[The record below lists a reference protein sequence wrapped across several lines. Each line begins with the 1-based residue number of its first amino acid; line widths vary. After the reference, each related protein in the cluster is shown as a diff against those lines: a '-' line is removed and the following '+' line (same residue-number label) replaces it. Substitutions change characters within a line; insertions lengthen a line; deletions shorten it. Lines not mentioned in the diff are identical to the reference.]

1 MVQKILVYSSSAFE
15 DVKKCAVSRAKE
27 KRVRDEGLFRRQSG
41 RGQLWG
47 DSE

>member
-1 MVQKILVYSSSAFE
+1 VYSSTTFE
-15 DVKKCAVSRAKE
+15 DIRKGAVSRAKE
-27 KRVRDEGLFRRQSG
+27 KRAKDEGLLRRQSG

>member
-1 MVQKILVYSSSAFE
+1 M
-15 DVKKCAVSRAKE
+15 SRAKE
-27 KRVRDEGLFRRQSG
+27 KKASDKGLLIRQSG